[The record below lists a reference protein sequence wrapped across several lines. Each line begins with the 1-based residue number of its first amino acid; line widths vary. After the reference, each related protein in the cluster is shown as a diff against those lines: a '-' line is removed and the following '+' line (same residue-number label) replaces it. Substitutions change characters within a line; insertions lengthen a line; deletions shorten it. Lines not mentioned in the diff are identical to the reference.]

1 MRNLFSALLSGP
13 GPEERDLKCAMHSI
27 IRELRSFNLK
37 RKKNWARDMN
47 VLKFKITVLKK
58 KN

>member
-1 MRNLFSALLSGP
+1 MRNLFNVQLSGP
-13 GPEERDLKCAMHSI
+13 GPEERDSKCAIHSI
-27 IRELRSFNLK
+27 IGQPRSFSLK

-47 VLKFKITVLKK
+47 VLKFKITVVK